1 MSAIERSNERKIKKN
16 FFYQFI
22 YPPPLFTLFNATAAF
37 LSFVSAAIIPNR
49 RSKGRDAT
57 SIITLTYMAISI
69 VYRNTL
75 NMANRDLNRLKS
87 CAGREKTD

>member
-22 YPPPLFTLFNATAAF
+22 HPPSFTLFNATAAY
-37 LSFVSAAIIPNR
+37 LSFVSAVIIPNG

-57 SIITLTYMAISI
+57 SIITLTHTAISMHI
-69 VYRNTL
+69 EIL
-75 NMANRDLNRLKS
+75 
-87 CAGREKTD
+87 